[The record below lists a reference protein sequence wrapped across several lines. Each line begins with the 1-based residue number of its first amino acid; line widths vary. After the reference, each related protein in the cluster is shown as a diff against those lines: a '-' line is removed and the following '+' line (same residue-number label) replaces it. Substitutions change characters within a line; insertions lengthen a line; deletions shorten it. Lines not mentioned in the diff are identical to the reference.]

1 MGSILRMLNV
11 EIPVVLAQAIG
22 ILVLLVLFKMF
33 FHRPLQDVLRKRRE
47 MISGK
52 FHAAEELQA
61 NAESLRKQYE
71 THLANI
77 SEEAKSRI
85 DQAMKDA
92 EIMQN
97 RLIESTQAEIQN
109 LYRQQEREL
118 ALERER
124 TRRELRSEIMD
135 LAVMAA
141 AKALRS
147 RITPAVQ
154 SAVIDQVLEEL
165 DKLPQNS

>member
-1 MGSILRMLNV
+1 
-11 EIPVVLAQAIG
+11 
-22 ILVLLVLFKMF
+22 
-33 FHRPLQDVLRKRRE
+33 
-47 MISGK
+47 
-52 FHAAEELQA
+52 
-61 NAESLRKQYE
+61 
-71 THLANI
+71 
-77 SEEAKSRI
+77 
-85 DQAMKDA
+85 MKDA